1 MNFAKESRF
10 VLGGLLSLLA
20 GRAAA
25 QERSQVD
32 SIAVQRFIA
41 TRPNHIPLTK
51 RRVLSTSESVSS
63 TLQALSGFGFAS
75 MTSDSTGIPS
85 LCRVRWADS
94 SGMWITEFSG
104 SNSRRVI
111 IPDECPADT
120 PEDAARVEA
129 LRAFAWHILR
139 GKQ

>member
-1 MNFAKESRF
+1 MNFAKKSRF
-10 VLGGLLSLLA
+10 VLSGLLSLLA
-20 GRAAA
+20 LPVFA

-41 TRPNHIPLTK
+41 ARPNHIPLTK
-51 RRVLSTSESVSS
+51 RRVLSASESVSS
-63 TLQALSGFGFAS
+63 TLRGLSGFGFES
-75 MTSDSTGIPS
+75 MSADSTGIPS

-104 SNSRRVI
+104 SSSRRVI

-129 LRAFAWHILR
+129 LRAFAWHVLR